1 MITEINK
8 INMTNHTSSEISE
21 SPFSRLER
29 RASYKNIGDKERL
42 ATIISGGALT
52 VLGIAKRSPRGWA
65 LALLGG
71 GLIYRSVTGHCGLY
85 QALGVDHA
93 HNNPS
98 RASVKQGQG
107 INIERSMTINK
118 SPEELFRFWRN
129 FENLPRFMNHLLTV
143 EVIDSKRSHWTSK
156 APAGMSVEWNAEIIN
171 EIENELIAWRS
182 LEGATVPNAGSV
194 RFEPAPNRR
203 GSIVRVTI
211 SYDAP
216 GGTLGSA
223 IAKLFGEAPE
233 QQIEEDLR
241 RFKQLIETGEIAST
255 TGQASSR
262 RRAL

>member
-8 INMTNHTSSEISE
+8 IDLTGHSSNE
-21 SPFSRLER
+21 SGESSFSRFEK
-29 RASYKNIGDKERL
+29 RAKYTNIGEKERL
-42 ATIISGGALT
+42 ATVISGGALT
-52 VLGIAKRSPRGWA
+52 VLGISKRTPAGWA
-65 LALLGG
+65 MALLGG

-85 QALGVDHA
+85 QALGIDHA
-93 HNNPS
+93 HNGSS

-107 INIERSMTINK
+107 IKIEQSMTINK
-118 SPEELFRFWRN
+118 SPGELFHFWRN
-129 FENLPRFMNHLLTV
+129 FENLPRFMNHLLSV
-143 EVIDSKRSHWTSK
+143 EVIDSKRSHWTAK
-156 APAGMSVEWNAEIIN
+156 APAGMSVEWNAEVIN

-194 RFEPAPNRR
+194 RFESGPNLR
-203 GSIVRVTI
+203 GSIVRVTL

-223 IAKLFGEAPE
+223 IAKLFGEDPK

-255 TGQASSR
+255 TGQPSSR